1 MRFQDKCLFPLD
13 WTRITFDDVSFAI
26 PARWEISS
34 RRDVDLSVQF
44 KNLKLNLPIIWA
56 NMSTVVDHNSAKY
69 LSLMWW
75 IWILHQNTTIEEQV
89 NQVNKVKRFGT
100 PIIENPY
107 FVTENAKVYHVIE
120 IFETN
125 NIWAVIVVNNETD
138 KIVKWIVTK
147 RDILARESNDQ
158 NVVEL
163 MTDRTSLKFIL
174 SEDIH
179 IDIIQ
184 NWDVLTKSRVEQ
196 LPIIN
201 KDWKLIW
208 LFTRKWMEFYK
219 DFKNSARDNKFR
231 LVVGAAIWQNRNPL
245 ERATAL
251 INAWIDLLVIDT
263 AHGWTTNF
271 LNVIREVRSAF
282 PDILIAAW
290 NIDNWKAALEM
301 ARAWADILKV
311 WIWPGWACKTREQ
324 TWFGTPQLS
333 AIWNVKE
340 ALEESWL
347 SHIWIIWDW
356 GLSKPWNLAKALA
369 AGADF
374 GMIWSVLAW
383 TDIAPWNLREINWR
397 YYKDFRWMA
406 SSFEADIAN
415 RLSWKNYNDTYGPIF
430 DEWANDIIAYK
441 WDGSFIKTLRLF
453 HGWLASSLSYCNSSN
468 LREFYEKSRFQL
480 QTMNGYMEWKPLTF
494 VGN

>member
-1 MRFQDKCLFPLD
+1 MKFQDKCLFPLD
-13 WTRITFDDVSFAI
+13 WTRITFDDISLAI
-26 PARWEISS
+26 PSRGEIAS

-44 KNLKLNLPIIWA
+44 KHLKLNLPIIWA
-56 NMSTVVDHNSAKY
+56 NMSTVIDHNSAKY
-69 LSLMWW
+69 LALMWW
-75 IWILHQNTTIEEQV
+75 IGILHQNTTIEDQV

-107 FVTENAKVYHVIE
+107 FVTQKAIVSDVIE

-125 NIWAVIVVNNETD
+125 KIWAVIVVDNDDN
-138 KIVKWIVTK
+138 KKVVWIITK
-147 RDILARESNDQ
+147 RDILARDSDSQ
-158 NVVEL
+158 NVSGL
-163 MTDRTSLKFIL
+163 MTNIENLKYI
-174 SEDIH
+174 SAENIN
-179 IDIIQ
+179 IDIKL
-184 NWDVLTKSRVEQ
+184 NSDVLTKSRVEQ

-201 KDWKLIW
+201 SQWKLIW
-208 LFTRKWMEFYK
+208 LFTRKWMEFYR

-245 ERATAL
+245 ERASAL

-271 LNVIREVRSAF
+271 IDVIKEVRNAF
-282 PDILIAAW
+282 PNILIAAW
-290 NIDNWKAALEM
+290 NIDNGRAALEL
-301 ARAWADILKV
+301 AKAWVDIVKV

-333 AIWNVKE
+333 AIWDVKQV
-340 ALEESWL
+340 LEENWF
-347 SHIWIIWDW
+347 SHVWIIWDW
-356 GLSKPWNLAKALA
+356 GLSKPGNLAKAIA
-369 AGADF
+369 AGAHF

-383 TDIAPWNLREINWR
+383 TDIAPWNLREINGR

-415 RLSWKNYNDTYGPIF
+415 RLSGKNYNDTYGPIF

-468 LREFYEKSRFQL
+468 LKEFYEKSRFQL

-494 VGN
+494 VGK